1 MMVNAALENGDQCEV
16 VSDQLLIQRREKVSL
31 NKLFNEI
38 WCGTVALKC
47 PEYVSFFRFFGIL
60 RRGPLFELIVRHLIK
75 SRCTG
80 TDWCASNHR

>member
-1 MMVNAALENGDQCEV
+1 MMVNAALENGDQWEV

-47 PEYVSFFRFFGIL
+47 LEYVSFFGIL
-60 RRGPLFELIVRHLIK
+60 RRGPFFELIVRHLIK

-80 TDWCASNHR
+80 TDWCESNHR